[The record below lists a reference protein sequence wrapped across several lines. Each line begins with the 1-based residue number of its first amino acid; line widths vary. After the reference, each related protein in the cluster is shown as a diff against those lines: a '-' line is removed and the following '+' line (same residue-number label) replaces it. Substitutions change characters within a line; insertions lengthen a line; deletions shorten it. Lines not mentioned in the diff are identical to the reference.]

1 MGTLG
6 VMTALVALLA
16 QDQQPPRQDRG
27 LEFRVNALKQRLSLT
42 DEQTAKVREIYQK
55 DAEETQKLEDARA
68 AKVKEILTDTQKT
81 QYDEVLRSFRGGG
94 AQGGQRFQF
103 GGQGGGGGFQF
114 GGGRGMGQFS
124 IEDLKRELSLTD
136 EQVTK
141 IQPIVEEFTASA
153 TKRMEELRQGG
164 FQGLDWMGE
173 LTKFQDQIK
182 GLGEKIKAH
191 LNDDQKTKMDG
202 LMDRAT
208 GWMRSIPN
216 LGALGNL
223 RGTATAGSRLSV
235 DERVRRAM
243 EALKIEK
250 EVERQAVSDLVTKV
264 VKAQDALEDYVKSSR
279 EPLQTAGRNAEL
291 SDQALED
298 KLTEQRNERRRLEKA
313 LSELQGQLADV
324 VTHRQEIELVLLGI
338 LK

>member
-6 VMTALVALLA
+6 VIVMASLLA
-16 QDQQPPRQDRG
+16 QAQPQDRG
-27 LEFRVNALKQRLSLT
+27 LEMRVNLLKQRLNLT

-55 DAEETQKLEDARA
+55 DAEDQTKLEEARA
-68 AKVKEILTDTQKT
+68 AKVKEVLTDEQKT
-81 QYDEVLRSFRGGG
+81 QYDEVLKNFRGGG
-94 AQGGQRFQF
+94 QGGQRFQF
-103 GGQGGGGGFQF
+103 GGQGGQGFQF
-114 GGGRGMGQFS
+114 GRGGGGLGGQFR

-136 EQVTK
+136 EQVTQ
-141 IQPIVEEFTASA
+141 IQPILEEFTANA

-164 FQGLDWMGE
+164 LQGLDWVGE

-182 GLGEKIKAH
+182 GLGEKIKTH
-191 LNDDQKTKMDG
+191 LNDDQKTKLDG
-202 LMDRAT
+202 LMDRTT
-208 GWMRSIPN
+208 GWMRQIPN
-216 LGALGNL
+216 LGALANL
-223 RGTATAGSRLSV
+223 RGGTATAGSRLSV

-250 EVERQAVSDLVTKV
+250 EAERQAVQDLVTKV

-279 EPLQTAGRNAEL
+279 EPLQQAGRNGEL

-298 KLTEQRNERRRLEKA
+298 KLSEQRNERRRLEKSLA
-313 LSELQGQLADV
+313 ELQGQLADV
-324 VTHRQEIELVLLGI
+324 VTHRQEIELILLGI